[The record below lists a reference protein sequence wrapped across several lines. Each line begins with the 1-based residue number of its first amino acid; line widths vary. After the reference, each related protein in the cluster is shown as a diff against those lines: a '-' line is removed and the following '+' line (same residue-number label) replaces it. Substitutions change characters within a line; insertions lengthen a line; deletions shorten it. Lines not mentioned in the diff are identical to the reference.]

1 MTTLKTAFA
10 LFGCLLTGLAA
21 CQPQSQNLS
30 PSDVDAIRLASD
42 AWVETYNQNA
52 WSDLASLFSED
63 ATMMPPNSAPVSGR
77 AAIATWEANNESG
90 FRIAFDIQEI
100 NGSGDMAYVRGR
112 ACTFIPMG
120 NGEFGVDVG
129 KFLEIRKKQSN
140 RQWLIQADIFNSD
153 IPLGSELLST
163 CPFAELP

>member
-1 MTTLKTAFA
+1 MTNLKPVFA
-10 LFGCLLTGLAA
+10 LFGCLLTGLAS

-30 PSDVDAIRLASD
+30 TSDIDAIRLASD

-52 WSDLASLFSED
+52 WSDLSSLFSED
-63 ATMMPPNSAPVSGR
+63 ATMMPPNNISVSGR
-77 AAIATWEANNESG
+77 AAIAAWEIDNESG

-100 NGSGDMAYVRGR
+100 SGRGDMAYIRGR
-112 ACTFIPMG
+112 SCTFIPLG

-140 RQWLIQADIFNSD
+140 GQWLIQADIFNSD
-153 IPLGSELLST
+153 IPLGGELLST